1 MQSYSFEDPMQL
13 MNAVKTCVEADKRES
28 RINFDFYRPHPKHL
42 EFHNLGKTAHERLF
56 LAANRIGKTMAC
68 SLEVCMHLTGNYP
81 DWWQGHRYDRAIN
94 VWVGGVT
101 GQEVFGI
108 LESRYFEGVAGE
120 LPWIDPSL
128 VAYSNRSEH
137 RYQIVHAS
145 GRLSQIRFK
154 TYEQGR
160 KAWQGEKCDLIHL
173 DEEPPL
179 DIYTEASLR
188 LMSTGNDHYGM
199 MLVSATCL
207 YWSLFVQ
214 SFTTEVTEV
223 GGEQRE
229 TRRTP
234 GEVKNSRVFVMA
246 GWDDA
251 AHLNNDEKERLKK
264 NIPPHEIEARSKGIP
279 SIGSGMVYPIS
290 ESAITY
296 EPFDFPKHYCFVA
309 GMDFGWKDPTTMVFM
324 AIDRDSGSMY
334 LFGEYSLSQ
343 LLPAQHVM
351 NLKSG
356 IGRDYLDWMPI
367 CFDPS
372 GKRREGL
379 LSEADRVSQV
389 DVYQKLGLKMF
400 KAKNSRET
408 GIQAVFSALTSGKL
422 KISKNCRKLLAE
434 MRMYARDEQGVA
446 KDGNDHL
453 LDAMRY
459 AVLSGLRLAT
469 NRQMVETANYHRQN
483 MSYSSGHSS
492 GYAST
497 LL

>member
-1 MQSYSFEDPMQL
+1 MNFDEPVLLVDFVDSCVKEDEI
-13 MNAVKTCVEADKRES
+13 NG
-28 RINFDFYRPHPKHL
+28 RINFDFYQPHPKHL

-137 RYQIVHAS
+137 RYQIVHSS

-173 DEEPPL
+173 DDEPPL

-207 YWSLFVQ
+207 YWSEFVQ
-214 SFTTEVTEV
+214 HFTTEIIEEA
-223 GGEQRE
+223 GEKKEKQRAV
-229 TRRTP
+229 

-251 AHLNNDEKERLKK
+251 AHLSDFEKNRMKAT
-264 NIPPHEIEARSKGIP
+264 IPAHEIEARSNGLP
-279 SIGSGMVYPIS
+279 SVGSDIG
-290 ESAITY
+290 
-296 EPFDFPKHYCFVA
+296 
-309 GMDFGWKDPTTMVFM
+309 
-324 AIDRDSGSMY
+324 
-334 LFGEYSLSQ
+334 
-343 LLPAQHVM
+343 
-351 NLKSG
+351 
-356 IGRDYLDWMPI
+356 
-367 CFDPS
+367 
-372 GKRREGL
+372 
-379 LSEADRVSQV
+379 
-389 DVYQKLGLKMF
+389 
-400 KAKNSRET
+400 
-408 GIQAVFSALTSGKL
+408 
-422 KISKNCRKLLAE
+422 
-434 MRMYARDEQGVA
+434 
-446 KDGNDHL
+446 
-453 LDAMRY
+453 
-459 AVLSGLRLAT
+459 
-469 NRQMVETANYHRQN
+469 
-483 MSYSSGHSS
+483 
-492 GYAST
+492 
-497 LL
+497 